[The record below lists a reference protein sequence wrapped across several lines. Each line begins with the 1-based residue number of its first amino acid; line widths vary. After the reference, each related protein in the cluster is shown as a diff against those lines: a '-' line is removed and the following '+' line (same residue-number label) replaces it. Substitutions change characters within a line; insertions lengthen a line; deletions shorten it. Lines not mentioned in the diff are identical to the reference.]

1 LSDLQHDE
9 PTHAGPADPTASEIA
24 AEQAVVDR
32 LYARLDVVR
41 DDAARELDRIR
52 RTPTANTPQ
61 SVSERDAF
69 DQLYSQRIDQ
79 LRAVEDRLCFG
90 RLDLLGGEMRHVG
103 RIGLSD
109 GEQGQLLVDWRAP
122 AAEPFYQATA
132 ADPRGVVRRRH
143 LSTRLREVVG
153 VEDEVL
159 DLDALGAATAVA
171 GEGALLVALNAA
183 RTGRMKDIVATIQAE
198 QDRIVRAPLNGVL
211 VVQGGPGTGKTAVAL
226 HRAAYLLYTHR
237 ERIAR
242 SGVLVVGPNRTFMR
256 YIEQVLPSL
265 GETGVVMATPGTLF
279 PGVEATG
286 SESAEAAAFKGSARM
301 VRLLADAVRRR
312 QRVPSQPV
320 PLDVDGVRV
329 LLRPRDVETAR
340 ERARRT
346 RRPHNEA
353 RVTFVREMLRL
364 LSPQLATGQRVELS
378 DHRAELDADL
388 RDADDVR
395 REVGRL
401 WLPYTPQT
409 LLSRLWSQESWLAR
423 LGIGA
428 QDRALLLRPV
438 GAPFT
443 PADVPLLDELADL
456 LGADADADRLD
467 AAREAA
473 DRRAELAYA
482 RDVLD
487 MASSHRDDD
496 QTVAGDVVDAE
507 RLVGRWS
514 GGGPMISVSERASG
528 DREWAF
534 GHVVVDEA
542 QELSPMAWRLLMRRC
557 PSRSMT
563 VVGDI
568 AQTGAL
574 DGAGSWSEVLEPY
587 VPGRWRAEELT
598 VNYRTP
604 AQVMDVAADVLA
616 VARPGAT
623 PPESARVGDW
633 PPVAIRCAAG
643 DLTAVERAVSRELTR
658 FATVVVVAPDELV
671 EPLRT
676 VLSPTADGPVSVL
689 GVTAVKGLE
698 FDAVVLYEPQ
708 RILAASRRGASD
720 LYVAMTR
727 PTQRLVVLHSAPLPT
742 VLERLP
748 RGEG

>member
-1 LSDLQHDE
+1 MQHE
-9 PTHAGPADPTASEIA
+9 PDVTTREVA

-90 RLDLLGGEMRHVG
+90 RLDLVGGEVRHVG

-109 GEQGQLLVDWRAP
+109 GSQSQLLVDWRAP

-132 ADPRGVVRRRH
+132 ADTRGVVRRRH
-143 LSTRLREVVG
+143 LSTRLREVTA
-153 VEDEVL
+153 VEDEVI
-159 DLDALGAATAVA
+159 DLEALGEATAVA

-198 QDRIVRAPLNGVL
+198 QDRIVRAPLSGVL

-242 SGVLVVGPNRTFMR
+242 SGVLVVGPNKSFLR

-286 SESAEAAAFKGSARM
+286 TESAEAAAFKGSIRM

-312 QRVPSQPV
+312 QRVPERPET
-320 PLDVDGVRV
+320 LDVDGVQIV
-329 LLRPRDVETAR
+329 LRPRDVETAR

-346 RRPHNEA
+346 HKPHNEA
-353 RVTFVREMLRL
+353 RVTFVRELLRL
-364 LSPQLATGQRVELS
+364 LMPQLADGQRVELS
-378 DHRAELDADL
+378 DHRSELDAEL
-388 RDADDVR
+388 RDSADVR
-395 REVGRL
+395 QAIGRC

-409 LLSRLWSQESWLAR
+409 LLSRLLSQPSWLAR
-423 LGIGA
+423 VGVGER
-428 QDRALLLRPV
+428 DRALLLRPV
-438 GAPFT
+438 DAPFT

-456 LGADADADRLD
+456 LGADADAARLD
-467 AAREAA
+467 AARAGA

-514 GGGPMISVSERASG
+514 GGGPVMTVSERASD

-542 QELSPMAWRLLMRRC
+542 QELSPMAWRVLMRRC
-557 PSRSMT
+557 PARSMT

-568 AQTGAL
+568 AQTGSL
-574 DGAGSWSEVLEPY
+574 DGAASWAEVLDPY
-587 VPGRWRAEELT
+587 VRGRWRAEELT

-604 AQVMDVAADVLA
+604 AQVMDIAADVLQL
-616 VARPGAT
+616 ARPGAT

-643 DLTAVERAVSRELTR
+643 DLAAVELAVRRELTR
-658 FATVVVVAPDELV
+658 FSTVAVIAPDDLV
-671 EPLRT
+671 AG
-676 VLSPTADGPVSVL
+676 LSALIPADDAVSVL
-689 GVTAVKGLE
+689 GVAAAKGLE
-698 FDAVVLYEPQ
+698 FDAVVVYEPD
-708 RILAASRRGASD
+708 RILAGSRRGASD

-727 PTQRLVVLHSAPLPT
+727 PTQRLVVLHSAPLPAA
-742 VLERLP
+742 LARLP
-748 RGEG
+748 DSEG